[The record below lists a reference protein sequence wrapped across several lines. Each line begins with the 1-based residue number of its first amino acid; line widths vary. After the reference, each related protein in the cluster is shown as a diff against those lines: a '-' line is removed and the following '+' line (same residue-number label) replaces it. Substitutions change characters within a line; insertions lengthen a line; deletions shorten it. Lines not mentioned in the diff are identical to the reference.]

1 MKIQVEK
8 LSPVEKKVTVEIEPA
23 EVAKEIDRAYASLGR
38 RVKLRGFRPGKA
50 PRNVLER
57 NFKEQVEADVVER
70 LVQRSFEEATREQ
83 KLEAVAAPKVQVGD
97 AGIAADRPFSYT
109 ARVEVKPAIE
119 PKDYRGLTVARKVVE
134 VTDATVEA
142 ELERLHQSF
151 GEMQEVEGRDVA
163 EAGDWATI
171 DYDATVDGK
180 PFDGG
185 SSKGALVQVKDGNF
199 FAGEMAVLQGRK
211 VGESFETEQS
221 FPADFRDAAMAGKTA
236 RFTITL
242 ASLRTQKMP
251 ALDDAFAKEVGI
263 EGVETLEA
271 LRARMRSDIERREKR
286 RVEAEERDA
295 LVKAAL
301 DRNDFEVPAALVERT
316 IDAMVEST
324 AQRLA
329 RQGVDIRTLDLDLGR
344 IRGDLREQALLTVK
358 ATLLLEAIADAEKIE
373 VGEQDEQEEIQRRA
387 DEIGVPPAKLQVK
400 GEGRRALRQKVREDK
415 VVALLAS
422 AANFQ

>member
-57 NFKEQVEADVVER
+57 NFREQVEADVVER
-70 LVQRSFEEATREQ
+70 LVQKSFEEATREQ
-83 KLEAVAAPKVQVGD
+83 KLEAVAAPKVQVGEG
-97 AGIAADRPFSYT
+97 AIAADRPFSYT
-109 ARVEVKPAIE
+109 ARVEVKPTIE
-119 PKDYRGLTVARKVVE
+119 PKDYRGLTVARKTVE
-134 VTDATVEA
+134 VTDATVAA

-163 EAGDWATI
+163 EMGDWATI

-211 VGESFETEQS
+211 VGESFETEQA

-236 RFTITL
+236 KFTITL

-301 DRNDFEVPAALVERT
+301 DRNDFEVPVALVERT

-358 ATLLLEAIADAEKIE
+358 ATLLLEAIADAEK
-373 VGEQDEQEEIQRRA
+373 VDVNEQEEQEEIQRRA

-400 GEGRRALRQKVREDK
+400 GEGRRALRQKLREDK

>member
-1 MKIQVEK
+1 
-8 LSPVEKKVTVEIEPA
+8 
-23 EVAKEIDRAYASLGR
+23 
-38 RVKLRGFRPGKA
+38 
-50 PRNVLER
+50 
-57 NFKEQVEADVVER
+57 
-70 LVQRSFEEATREQ
+70 
-83 KLEAVAAPKVQVGD
+83 
-97 AGIAADRPFSYT
+97 
-109 ARVEVKPAIE
+109 
-119 PKDYRGLTVARKVVE
+119 
-134 VTDATVEA
+134 
-142 ELERLHQSF
+142 
-151 GEMQEVEGRDVA
+151 
-163 EAGDWATI
+163 
-171 DYDATVDGK
+171 
-180 PFDGG
+180 
-185 SSKGALVQVKDGNF
+185 
-199 FAGEMAVLQGRK
+199 
-211 VGESFETEQS
+211 
-221 FPADFRDAAMAGKTA
+221 MAGKTA
-236 RFTITL
+236 KFSITL

-301 DRNDFEVPAALVERT
+301 EKNDFEVPAALVERT

-373 VGEQDEQEEIQRRA
+373 VGEQEEQEEIQRRA
-387 DEIGVPPAKLQVK
+387 DEIGVPPSRLQVK

-422 AANFQ
+422 AANFK